1 MDNTKNSEIKPVGK
15 KIKSEHQDVIDY
27 QLDKLVFKLNPYF
40 KSLDFTPNMITTLSF
55 IFGLIS
61 VYLLKEGK
69 GLYGGIAY
77 FISYF
82 FDCQDGNYARTYN
95 MVSKYGNLYDKASD
109 AIVVLGLL
117 YVVFTNKYESKFI
130 CGIIAYGIII
140 AILARKYYVKQ
151 DEYYDAIKTNT
162 ENEVDMSQMKY
173 LRFFGT
179 GSAATFVSVAII
191 ISDFYRS

>member
-1 MDNTKNSEIKPVGK
+1 MDNTKKSEIKPVGK

-27 QLDKLVFKLNPYF
+27 QLDKLVLKLNPYF
-40 KSLDFTPNMITTLSF
+40 KSLDFTPNMITTLSL
-55 IFGLIS
+55 IFGIIS
-61 VYLLKEGK
+61 LYLLKEGK
-69 GLYGGIAY
+69 SIYAGIAF

-117 YVVFTNKYESKFI
+117 YVMFTNRYDHKFMCGTTV
-130 CGIIAYGIII
+130 CGIIIG
-140 AILARKYYVKQ
+140 ILAMKYYIKQ
-151 DEYYDAIKTNT
+151 DEYYDAIKTKT

-179 GSAATFVSVAII
+179 GSAATFVTIAII
-191 ISDFYRS
+191 ISGFYKL